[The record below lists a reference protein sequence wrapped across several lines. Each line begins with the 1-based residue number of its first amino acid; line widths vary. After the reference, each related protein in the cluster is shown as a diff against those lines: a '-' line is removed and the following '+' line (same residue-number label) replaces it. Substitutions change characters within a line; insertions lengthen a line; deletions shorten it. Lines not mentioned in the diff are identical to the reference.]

1 MSEVKQSL
9 KVVSESHPEIAQK
22 IKLFWGAQE
31 FTNLVCDLIYDTR
44 GATRNGFAVEVIA
57 SLMTLKYWHDWHF
70 PQFVSPTANNW
81 KLNSRQATPIKQ
93 NSDGKN
99 AP

>member
-9 KVVSESHPEIAQK
+9 KVIADSYPEIARK

-44 GATRNGFAVEVIA
+44 GATRNGFAAEVIT
-57 SLMTLKYWHDWHF
+57 SLMTLKHWHDWHF
-70 PQFVSPTANNW
+70 PQFSSPKANNW
-81 KLNSRQATPIKQ
+81 KLNSRQANPNEKK
-93 NSDGKN
+93 SDGEI
-99 AP
+99 AS